1 MGRKRKQLT
10 IDTSAKV
17 FHDLDVEYT
26 VNDYNNAMVDAL
38 NSLPPD
44 ERSMMILYV
53 ATGCNK
59 SKLAKMLGCSRTHIH
74 PRIVALQTKLK
85 EIIKTKKNADDDL
98 Y

>member
-1 MGRKRKQLT
+1 MGRKRKQIIINPT
-10 IDTSAKV
+10 EI
-17 FHDLDVEYT
+17 FHDLDVEYAA
-26 VNDYNNAMVDAL
+26 NDYNNEYVNAL